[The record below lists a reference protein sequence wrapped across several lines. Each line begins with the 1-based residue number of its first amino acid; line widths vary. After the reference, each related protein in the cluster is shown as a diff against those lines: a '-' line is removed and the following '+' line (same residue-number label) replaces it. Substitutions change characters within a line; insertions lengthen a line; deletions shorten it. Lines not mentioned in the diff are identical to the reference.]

1 MKDIIFPITTKY
13 DDKGVKNA
21 ESGLKNLAAV
31 AAIAV
36 TAVAAVTTA
45 WVVSSAKQLMEIEK
59 LNAQTEAA
67 IKSTGNAAGRS
78 IEQINKM
85 NASLEKLTGIEAEVI
100 QEGQNMLLTFT
111 QIKGDQFDEATEA
124 ALNLSV
130 ALGKDMQSSAM
141 LVGKALNDP
150 IAGLSALSR
159 AGIQFTDEQ
168 KDTIKTLVELG
179 DVAGAQTI
187 ILAELEKQFGG
198 SAEAFGETTA
208 GQIEKVKNSFGTLG
222 ESVALSLM
230 PLLNEILPQITSFLD
245 NLLVDPEF
253 IQFQDDMA
261 QSFKDIFD
269 ALFELA
275 PVFQTLLAETLPALT
290 SVLGL
295 VSSAF
300 GTVTSG
306 AEGAEGPLVNL
317 INVIDDLA
325 FFSTLAL
332 DAFNDMLAGIAGDDN
347 ASEWN
352 KVVGYMQPV
361 TGQLQLMA
369 DLGQA
374 VRDMLT
380 ILDGSLTTNTQ
391 KWNAWRDALRGL
403 PIIGGMIPA
412 APGIRPY
419 QPGGLKL
426 AEGGI
431 VPARRGGTLA
441 TIGEGGQAE
450 AVIPLDRF
458 DDVVGRRGGS
468 SVVINVNGGLDSSAA
483 IGEAV
488 VNAIRKYERTSGAVF
503 AKA

>member
-1 MKDIIFPITTKY
+1 MAISLPIVSKFN
-13 DDKGVKNA
+13 DKGVNDA
-21 ESGLKNLAAV
+21 MSGLKKFGAVAGVAAAAV
-31 AAIAV
+31 AAVGA
-36 TAVAAVTTA
+36 A

-67 IKSTGNAAGRS
+67 IKSTGSAAGRT
-78 IEQINKM
+78 IKQINSL
-85 NASLEKLTGIEAEVI
+85 NDSLEKLTGIETEVI
-100 QEGQNMLLTFT
+100 QQGQNMLLTFT
-111 QIKGDQFDEATEA
+111 QIKGDQFDEATKA

-159 AGIQFTDEQ
+159 AGIQFTDSQ
-168 KDTIKTLVELG
+168 KDTIKSLVEMG
-179 DVAGAQTI
+179 DVAGAQTL

-198 SAEAFGETTA
+198 SAEAFGNTTA

-222 ESVALSLM
+222 ESVAASLI
-230 PLLNEILPQITSFLD
+230 PLLNDVLPQITQFMD
-245 NLLVDPEF
+245 ELLVDPEF
-253 IQFQDDMA
+253 IAFQANMA
-261 QSFKDIFD
+261 TEFRNIFD
-269 ALFELA
+269 ALFELG

-290 SVLGL
+290 SVLGFAA
-295 VSSAF
+295 SAL
-300 GTVTSG
+300 GLVTSG
-306 AEGAEGPLVNL
+306 AGSAQGPIINL
-317 INVIDDLA
+317 IRVIDDLA
-325 FFSTLAL
+325 FFATLAT
-332 DAFNDMLAGIAGDDN
+332 DAFNDMLASIAGEEN
-347 ASEWN
+347 ASEWA
-352 KVVGYMQPV
+352 KVAGYMAPV

-458 DDVVGRRGGS
+458 DDVVGRRGGGIT
-468 SVVINVNGGLDSSAA
+468 INVTAGMGTDGAA
-483 IGEAV
+483 VGEQI

-503 AKA
+503 AKV